1 MQDRFIGDV
10 GDFGKYGLLRAL
22 AGIHPEVKPL
32 LSLGVVWYRNAV
44 GQTQPR
50 SPGKDAGYLA
60 QPERFRDCDPV
71 LFDTLNELVTS
82 GERNLCALERSG
94 VLGGATFHG
103 QAVPRNT
110 NARKQWTNRALEA
123 VDASK
128 VVFVDPDVGLA
139 PATAKNSPAH
149 AQLTEIKPVVERA
162 QTLVI
167 YQSFGRK
174 GNHPEQMTGWG
185 ESQPRALRFMGAAR
199 ILRFRSGS
207 PRAFIILPAADHA
220 ELIDERI
227 RKMLASPWS
236 QHFALHAV
244 GD

>member
-1 MQDRFIGDV
+1 MQDRFVGDI

-22 AGIHPEVKPL
+22 AGIYPEVKPL

-50 SPGKDAGYLA
+50 SPGKDAGYLD

-71 LFDTLNELVTS
+71 LFDTLKELVTS

-94 VLGGATFHG
+94 VLGGATFHRET
-103 QAVPRNT
+103 APRNT
-110 NARKQWTNRALEA
+110 DARKQWTNRALDA
-123 VDASK
+123 VGVSE

-185 ESQPRALRFMGAAR
+185 KSLPRALRFTGAAR

-207 PRAFIILPAADHA
+207 PRAFIILPAAEHA
-220 ELIDERI
+220 KPINERLG
-227 RKMLASPWS
+227 KMLDGSWK
-236 QHFALHAV
+236 QHFTLHGAT
-244 GD
+244 D